1 MDDDV
6 DALFA
11 STSASEEQD
20 TPADTPPA
28 QPQPVS
34 LPIPGLYIV
43 KRWLDEREQVS
54 LFALTGKFRLP
65 TRLCCKHA
73 NKKGTFW
80 SCVIDRCHS
89 S

>member
-20 TPADTPPA
+20 TPVDTPLA
-28 QPQPVS
+28 QPVS

-43 KRWLDEREQVS
+43 KRWLDEREQVN
-54 LFALTGKFRLP
+54 LFALTHR
-65 TRLCCKHA
+65 
-73 NKKGTFW
+73 
-80 SCVIDRCHS
+80 
-89 S
+89 